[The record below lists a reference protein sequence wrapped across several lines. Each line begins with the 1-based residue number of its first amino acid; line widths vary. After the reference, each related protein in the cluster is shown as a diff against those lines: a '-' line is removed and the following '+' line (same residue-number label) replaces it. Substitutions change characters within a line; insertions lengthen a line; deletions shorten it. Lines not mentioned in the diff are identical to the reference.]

1 MKPGAGRVHFVG
13 VGGAGM
19 SAIAKVLLE
28 RGIEVSGSDLK
39 RAPVASVLEAMGAK
53 VVVGHDASLV
63 DGCGAVVV
71 SSAIPGSN
79 VELTRAR
86 ELGVTILSR
95 GEALAQLLEGAESIV
110 VAGTHGKTTTTSMIV
125 TVMRAADLDP
135 TYLVGG
141 ELNDAGTNARVGG
154 GPFTVA
160 EADESDGSFLLLRPR
175 IGVVTNIEAD
185 HLDHWRSLDAI
196 REAFRTWVLGVR
208 SDGVAVLP
216 SSEHTLIG
224 VARER
229 GLRVITFGR
238 GGDVGSTNVNCDAD
252 GADFVLSIGQEQA
265 SVRLGVPG
273 TLNIDNALAAAA
285 ACYAA
290 GLSVE
295 ACARGLGA
303 YRGVGRRYQRRGTR
317 AQVTVIDDY
326 AHHPTE
332 VRRVIEAARSGQ
344 PRRVVAVFQP
354 HRYSRTE
361 ALWREFGAAFEG
373 ADAIVVTEVY
383 GAGEQPI
390 PGVSGKLLTD
400 AIAHRLPG
408 RPVAYLPRRDE
419 LIAYLV
425 RSARAG
431 DAVLTLGAGD
441 ITSLGDDLLSRV
453 GGGS

>member
-1 MKPGAGRVHFVG
+1 
-13 VGGAGM
+13 
-19 SAIAKVLLE
+19 
-28 RGIEVSGSDLK
+28 
-39 RAPVASVLEAMGAK
+39 
-53 VVVGHDASLV
+53 
-63 DGCGAVVV
+63 
-71 SSAIPGSN
+71 
-79 VELTRAR
+79 LTA
-86 ELGVTILSR
+86 
-95 GEALAQLLEGAESIV
+95 
-110 VAGTHGKTTTTSMIV
+110 
-125 TVMRAADLDP
+125 
-135 TYLVGG
+135 
-141 ELNDAGTNARVGG
+141 
-154 GPFTVA
+154 
-160 EADESDGSFLLLRPR
+160 
-175 IGVVTNIEAD
+175 
-185 HLDHWRSLDAI
+185 
-196 REAFRTWVLGVR
+196 
-208 SDGVAVLP
+208 
-216 SSEHTLIG
+216 
-224 VARER
+224 
-229 GLRVITFGR
+229 
-238 GGDVGSTNVNCDAD
+238 VNCDAD
-252 GADFVLSIGQEQA
+252 GSDFVLSIGQEQA

-285 ACYAA
+285 ACCAA

-303 YRGVGRRYQRRGTR
+303 YRGVGRRYQKRGTR

-332 VRRVIEAARSGQ
+332 VRRVIEAARSGR